1 MMGTSSSI
9 ISPSIMPIYPTNTNK
24 FSNIDLIREVFN
36 HIKKS
41 NSNMEKCLNVS
52 NLIKIKTDCK
62 ILMSFLIF

>member
-1 MMGTSSSI
+1 M
-9 ISPSIMPIYPTNTNK
+9 PSNTNK

-52 NLIKIKTDCK
+52 SCLDIHFNDEILKSNSYLII
-62 ILMSFLIF
+62 